1 MQNPSEATKT
11 MNPEASELQ
20 RLQSNLAQVQDR
32 IQTAC
37 TASHRPRDS
46 VALLAVSKTFPAHDV
61 ALMAQTGQT
70 HFGENY
76 VQEGVEK
83 IAVLKQQGLSDLI
96 WHFIGPLQSNKTR
109 PVAENFDWVH
119 TVEREKIAQRLAEQ
133 RPADLHPLNVC
144 LQVKLSTEESKSGA
158 APQAIEALAALVATL
173 PQLKLRGLMTLPEPG
188 KEAEEFKQ
196 LKALFDKMKLSYP
209 DMDTLSMGMS
219 ADLETAIAHGSTCV
233 RIGSALFGART

>member
-1 MQNPSEATKT
+1 
-11 MNPEASELQ
+11 MNPDASELQ
-20 RLQSNLAQVQDR
+20 RLQRNLTQVKDR

-37 TASHRPRDS
+37 AASHRPDSS

-61 ALMAQTGQT
+61 ALMAQAGQT
-70 HFGENY
+70 DFGENY

-83 IAVLKQQGLSDLI
+83 IALLKQQGLSGLT

-133 RPADLHPLNVC
+133 RPAGLAPLNVC
-144 LQVKLSTEESKSGA
+144 LQVKLSKEESKSGA
-158 APQAIEALAALVATL
+158 APQAVEALAALVATL

-188 KEAEEFKQ
+188 KEAEEFEQ
-196 LKALFDKMKLSYP
+196 LNALFETMKPHYP